1 MPIGSLQPR
10 DRVRPLGIAALV
22 SVIVVL
28 NVATP
33 MAGAAPVTPRSAPA
47 GQSTAYAVI
56 GTLETSSQG
65 GSIAISNNDD
75 ADISDDT
82 VFVGVG
88 SDVLVFSPGASTGST
103 GSALGISS
111 PISDV
116 AVSDSGLYVTLD
128 SLNQLRRYPT
138 SASGVTAALASA
150 SLPVSPTAVALGGAG
165 TVTTDDDSAYVVYY
179 NNRNVIDSYSHDLA
193 GNASAA
199 IVISDPQPRGV
210 VVGGSRTASVADD
223 TLYVVGNGNGAGT
236 LIQLPGDLSRQAS
249 LRPGYGLAGVAVHDD
264 SLIIGPTTSVMR
276 ALKVNN
282 WDDSV
287 PMGANGGYI
296 ASSRLG
302 LIGSVDSVS
311 PTVSFVPV
319 GSATADDTV
328 ALNLSVYYYFFSRD
342 VAFAGDGVAY
352 VTYTSTSVAL
362 IDKVTAATPATS
374 TGAAGSTLNI
384 SLTLAS
390 GRLMDDST
398 VESVWFGDDTVAFT
412 RLSGQNALSVTVP
425 ALSGTVSMTV
435 ALRGGNAM
443 DAGSFTMTA
452 PPGPNPPAPAVPA
465 SAPRDAS
472 AIAGDASA
480 SVSWSAPA
488 SSGSFSVTHYLV
500 MSAPSGWM
508 CLTRQRLTCDVTGL
522 SNGTAYTF
530 TVKALT
536 GAGWSSTSAPSN
548 EVTPLAAPKPT
559 ITISGSHQFGYYYRL
574 ISVTGTTTGLGM
586 GAILNPWVR
595 LGDGAWTQGA
605 TTIRVNADGT
615 FYWSRRAGGQ
625 ASVYVAT
632 PAGDVRSNVVRIL

>member
-10 DRVRPLGIAALV
+10 DRARPIGIVALV

-82 VFVGVG
+82 VFIGVD

-138 SASGVTAALASA
+138 SASGATVALASA
-150 SLPVSPTAVALGGAG
+150 SLPESPTAVALGGAG

-210 VVGGSRTASVADD
+210 LVGGSRTSSVADD
-223 TLYVVGNGNGAGT
+223 SLYVVGNGNGAGT

-443 DAGSFTMTA
+443 DAGSFTTTA

-465 SAPRDAS
+465 SAPRDVS

-480 SVSWSAPA
+480 SVSWTAPA
-488 SSGSFSVTHYLV
+488 SSGSYPVTNYLV
-500 MSAPSGWM
+500 MSAPSGQM
-508 CLTRQRLTCDVTGL
+508 CLTSTLTCDVTGL

-536 GAGWSSTSAPSN
+536 GAGWSSPSAPSN
-548 EVTPLAAPKPT
+548 AVTPLAAPKPT